1 MTSET
6 SISFVKNWLGPGS
19 INIFGLPFSG
29 KDTHGA
35 ILARDLNAA
44 LIGGGQILRSQSAEH
59 VQKAIAAGK
68 MAPTQEYLSL
78 ILPYFSRQEFSEKP
92 LILSSIGRLH
102 GEEQSVVDAAQT
114 AGHPIKAV
122 VYLKITEDDVYARW
136 QSEERTIHRGERHDY
151 AEHVL
156 QTRLKEYY
164 EKTLPVIEYYKN
176 LGLLIEV
183 DGRPPKNDVTQDI
196 YTKLAEKSTR

>member
-136 QSEERTIHRGERHDY
+136 QSEERTIHRGERHDD